1 MSIDMLIVRNRAKLE
16 KLITEEKNYK
26 KILKQSQ
33 KLDKLLNKKA
43 SIN

>member
-43 SIN
+43 SIS

>member
-1 MSIDMLIVRNRAKLE
+1 MSIDMLIVHNRAKLE
-16 KLITEEKNYK
+16 KLIAEEKNYK

>member
-33 KLDKLLNKKA
+33 KLGKLLNKKG
-43 SIN
+43 

>member
-33 KLDKLLNKKA
+33 KLDKLLNKRA